1 VENVNLTFTFLEL
14 VFPLMALIGFAI
26 GYINGAMGMGYGVI
40 STSLLLAIGITPAIA
55 SASTRTA
62 KLSIALITGVS
73 HWKLGNLRRDI
84 GVPMILP
91 GMAGGVFGAY
101 TLYAL
106 SQYETEIKPL
116 IASFLLLIGFAV
128 FLRFLF
134 RKQFLTE
141 DKPFSRGRLGILA
154 FFAAFSDALL
164 GGGWGPITAPILI
177 LSNKSTPRKVIGS
190 TDTAAFFITA
200 AETFTFLWLLGAQ
213 RFRWDWILAL
223 MIGGGIAA
231 PLAAYTCKRVP
242 PRLLGTSIGLILI
255 TTNLWTITSLLL

>member
-1 VENVNLTFTFLEL
+1 MVL
-14 VFPLMALIGFAI
+14 VGFVV
-26 GYINGAMGMGYGVI
+26 GYINGAMGIGYGVL
-40 STSLLLAIGITPAIA
+40 STSLLLATGITPLVA
-55 SASTRTA
+55 SASTRMA
-62 KLSIALITGVS
+62 KVFIALVAGVA
-73 HWKLGNLRRDI
+73 HWKFGNLRRDL
-84 GVPMILP
+84 GAPMILP
-91 GMAGGVFGAY
+91 GMTGGVFGAY

-116 IASFLLLIGFAV
+116 IASFLLLIGFTV

-141 DKPFSRGRLGILA
+141 DKPFSKGRLGVLA
-154 FFAAFSDALL
+154 FLAAFSDALL

-190 TDTAAFFITA
+190 TDTAAFFITV

-213 RFRWDWILAL
+213 QFRWDWILAL

-242 PRLLGTSIGLILI
+242 PRLLGASIGLILM